1 MQQHILP
8 FILTQKQKR
17 LLMRVTL
24 IIYLN
29 QSILSLYNIQ
39 KYLRKGSDWIIDSVV
54 SHTINI
60 PKYNPLAVSIYIK
73 LPKELDHPRK
83 GLINIQNVSHNE
95 CFKWC
100 LVRDLHPTD
109 HNPRGIRKVDK
120 LYGDRLDF
128 KDIKFP
134 VKVRDIQKLKE
145 RIPSALVFL
154 TIIRRKNIQF
164 MCQTNVKINML
175 IYY

>member
-24 IIYLN
+24 IIYLT

-145 RIPSALVFL
+145 RISSALVFL